1 MSDADLKIVPRNLT
15 ARAAMDVPVVP
26 AGNPMS
32 SALQAGVGNCF
43 PGLEFDLRN
52 LERRFFPFLEVD
64 LIGSFAMVASVDV
77 AGVTAA
83 QAAGTVTGPIAAAYQ
98 TIANDL
104 DSGWFIT
111 RFQGD
116 FGPLGQLDVTREQID
131 AATQSMGAGR
141 IPVDV
146 WTAVRLLREGK
157 DVTLTLQA
165 NGQGPAVT
173 LTGARARYLDP
184 NGALAKVF
192 EVGELTQSL
201 CSPWSHDF
209 RDCGCFYWASNHPDI
224 SLPPRPATADPT
236 DPKWDL
242 ETRWER
248 ADRSVNQPPV
258 EDTNGDSSIAEVQHN
273 EINRNWQILN
283 FVLER
288 REQVLPYKQQP
299 HTAQPLA
306 DMPSLIAHLRFAA
319 GVEIAVMQEYLA
331 AWSSLKS
338 AAGTA
343 DPLRGDLR
351 AASSE
356 LLRIAIGEM
365 RHIRGVNAV
374 LRAIMPAGTFTP
386 TLQVAAVIPET
397 PGVTRP
403 VAFRPLTKAVI
414 DEFIEIEAPSQS
426 VDSLYGR
433 ILASLEAFGQPDQ
446 QQQAIRAIMA
456 EGEEHWQTFLFM
468 RQWLGR
474 HAEADYLRNPAAGQA
489 PANNG
494 AQSALAQD
502 YEDLL
507 VSLHAAYEK
516 GQPTGAAQLNQA
528 RNAMLGANGIEG
540 SIAAVAAAGFVP
552 VFPIPADP
560 RFAALPMPPA

>member
-15 ARAAMDVPVVP
+15 ARAAMDLPVVP
-26 AGNPMS
+26 VGNPMS

-64 LIGSFAMVASVDV
+64 LGGSFAIVASVDM
-77 AGVTAA
+77 AGVAAA
-83 QAAGTVTGPIAAAYQ
+83 QAAGTVTAASAAAYQ

-104 DSGWFIT
+104 DSGWLVT

-116 FGPLGQLDVTREQID
+116 FGPLGQLDVTRDQID
-131 AATQSMGAGR
+131 AATESIGAGR

-146 WTAVRLLREGK
+146 WSAVRLLREGK
-157 DVTLTLQA
+157 DVTLTFQA
-165 NGQGPAVT
+165 NGEGPAVT
-173 LTGARARYLDP
+173 LVGARARYLDP
-184 NGALAKVF
+184 NGALAKIF

-224 SLPPRPATADPT
+224 AMPPRPAAADPT

-242 ETRWER
+242 DTRWER
-248 ADRSVNQPPV
+248 ADRSIDQPPV
-258 EDTNGDSSIAEVQHN
+258 EDRRGDSGIAEVQHN
-273 EINRNWQILN
+273 EINRNWQMFN

-288 REQVLPYKQQP
+288 REQLLPYKEQP
-299 HTAQPLA
+299 HIAQPLA
-306 DMPSLIAHLRFAA
+306 DMPALIAHLRFAA

-331 AWSSLKS
+331 AWSSLRPP
-338 AAGTA
+338 AGTA

-374 LRAIMPAGTFTP
+374 LRATMPAGSYTP
-386 TLQVAAVIPET
+386 ALQVAAGIPEA
-397 PGVTRP
+397 PGVVRP
-403 VAFRPLTKAVI
+403 VAFRPLTKPVI

-446 QQQAIRAIMA
+446 QQQAVRAIMA
-456 EGEEHWQTFLFM
+456 EGEEHWQTFLFI
-468 RQWLGR
+468 RQWLGK
-474 HAEADYLRNPAAGQA
+474 HEEADYLRNPTAGPAPPDNAAQL
-489 PANNG
+489 
-494 AQSALAQD
+494 SLAQD
-502 YEDLL
+502 YGDLL
-507 VSLHAAYEK
+507 VMLRDAYEK
-516 GQPTGAAQLNQA
+516 GLPKGAAQLNQA
-528 RNAMLGANGIEG
+528 RNAMLGPSGIEG
-540 SIAAVAAAGFVP
+540 SIGAVAAAGFIP
-552 VFPIPADP
+552 VFPVPADP
-560 RFAALPMPPA
+560 RFAALPTPPE